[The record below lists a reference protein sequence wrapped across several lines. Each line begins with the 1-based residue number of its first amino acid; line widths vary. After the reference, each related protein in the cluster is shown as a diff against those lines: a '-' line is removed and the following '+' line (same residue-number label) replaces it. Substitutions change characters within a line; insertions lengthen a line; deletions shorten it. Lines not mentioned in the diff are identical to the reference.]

1 MDVTNGGRVVQS
13 VGSPYQ
19 GTSLAG
25 FLADLGRIFGL
36 GCGSNYD
43 LSRAGAANW
52 LAKIPMNARKDVYY
66 YTTQYDDY
74 WWLLS
79 NNCVTAGNVVL
90 NKPNDGTTE
99 LQYGQLTGANAAGH
113 KKAWCHTNGMKYPAQ
128 CKDAARNKEMN
139 EKAARS

>member
-1 MDVTNGGRVVQS
+1 MDVAAGGRVVQS

-19 GTSLAG
+19 GTSIAG
-25 FLADLGRIFGL
+25 FLADMGRIFGL

-43 LSRAGAANW
+43 LSRSGAANW
-52 LAKIPMNARKDVYY
+52 LSKIPMNSRKDIYY

-90 NKPNDGTTE
+90 AKPNDGTTE
-99 LQYGQLTGANAAGH
+99 LRYGQLSGATSAGH
-113 KKAWCHTNGMKYPAQ
+113 KKAWWYVSSLVSSPFKLPLTLSLFVATPMA
-128 CKDAARNKEMN
+128 
-139 EKAARS
+139 